1 MTVCW
6 CGATYIRGGCPL
18 HGVMRDPRTYG
29 GGTTINEGDTVI
41 NQVSLSY
48 LESVLPAAVTLTTS
62 NTFYPTVLTSAPSL
76 ALTRGTWLV
85 SFHVTLSR
93 TATTLATYFARI
105 WDGTTVYA
113 SGQASQPSQNP
124 HYVQLHLTS
133 VIPVATT
140 MTVQGQGASSAG
152 SATSLMR
159 YSLSLAATTQ
169 ANVTKLTAVRIG

>member
-6 CGATYIRGGCPL
+6 CGQTYIRGVCPL
-18 HGVMRDPRTYG
+18 HGVMRDPRSYG
-29 GGTTINEGDTVI
+29 GGSTVINEGDTI
-41 NQVSLSY
+41 QQAPLGY

-76 ALTRGTWLV
+76 VLTRGTWLV
-85 SFHVTLSR
+85 AFHVTLSR

-113 SGQASQPSQNP
+113 SGQASHPSQNP
-124 HYVQLHLTS
+124 HYVQMHLTT
-133 VIPVATT
+133 VIPVATSL
-140 MTVQGQGASSAG
+140 TVQGQGASNAG